1 MCAKDFVNSVMIV
14 SFVLFASYQRVSA
27 QTSATT
33 IGPITQLEVS
43 TGQTTTLVFPAAI
56 KSVDRGAGSVI
67 CKMVK
72 GIENVLKVKAVDSIM
87 KPTNLTVYTADG
99 RIYPFAVRYDQTHP
113 TSMIQ
118 FNGPGGLATSTLFAG
133 VQHTDTELQ
142 DLADSLLTTVSTR
155 HRPRAKANNGMHMA
169 VTGAFLSKDMLF
181 LQFKIANSSRV
192 RYDIDFVRYYV
203 RDKHEQKRTIHI
215 EKEVTPLFVA
225 YSQPQ
230 GIAQDHSLKMVVAFD
245 KFTIADKKLFIAEV
259 YELKGDRTLVCKI
272 KGRQLLKVTPL

>member
-1 MCAKDFVNSVMIV
+1 MCAKKFVNSVMMV
-14 SFVLFASYQRVSA
+14 SILLLASFQQASA
-27 QTSATT
+27 QTNATT
-33 IGPITQLEVS
+33 IGLVTQLEVCS
-43 TGQTTTLVFPAAI
+43 SQTTTLVFPAAI

-72 GIENVLKVKAVDSIM
+72 GIENVLKVKAVDSTM

-99 RIYPFAVRYDQTHP
+99 KIYPFAVRYDGAEP
-113 TSMIQ
+113 TSMVQ
-118 FNGPGGLATSTLFAG
+118 FNGPGGLATSTVFAG
-133 VQHTDTELQ
+133 AEHNDSELR
-142 DLADSLLTTVSTR
+142 DLADSLLGTTSNR
-155 HRPRAKANNGMHMA
+155 HHPRAKNNNGMHMA
-169 VTGAFLSKDMLF
+169 VTGAYLSKDMLF
-181 LQFKIANSSRV
+181 LQFKIANFSRV
-192 RYDIDFVRYYV
+192 RYDIDFIRYYV

-230 GIAQDHSLKMVVAFD
+230 GISQGHSLKMVVAFD

-259 YELKGDRTLVCKI
+259 YESKGDRTLVCKI